1 MEKQLLPLSHRENLV
16 VQELNGE
23 VLIYDLEKNKA
34 FCLNETSALVY
45 QLCDGTKSV
54 SDIGKAMGE
63 KLELPVA
70 DELVWLAL
78 DQLKKENLLDDS
90 RKLES
95 KFEGLSR
102 RDVIRKVGL
111 ASLVALP
118 VISSL
123 VAPPAAAAQSV
134 RAALGESCGAPDPP
148 CCAGL
153 TCVNGICEEDPGA

>member
-23 VLIYDLEKNKA
+23 VLIYDLEKHKA

-63 KLELPVA
+63 KLKLPVA

-78 DQLKKENLLDDS
+78 DQLKQENLLDDS
-90 RKLES
+90 QKLES

-102 RDVIRKVGL
+102 RDAIRKVGL

-118 VISSL
+118 VILSL
-123 VAPPAAAAQSV
+123 VAPAAAQSTSCV
-134 RAALGESCGAPDPP
+134 AAGQPCSAPTPA
-148 CCAGL
+148 CCPGL
-153 TCVNGICEEDPGA
+153 VCNAGICEAPGGGA